1 MSTAVPPPQQQND
14 PTRSPSS
21 SGVEPRRD
29 TQRGDRVAA
38 PTAPDSREVV
48 RRQKKQFGGMRF
60 GACFFGWLTATGTA
74 VLLTAV
80 LTAAGA
86 ALGLSQR
93 VPGQTPPDVA
103 TIGVGSIVIAAV
115 VLVSYFA
122 GGYVAGRMARF
133 NGLKQGVG
141 VWLWALIAAAVIAIL
156 GLVTGSQ
163 LEILSSVNG
172 VPRIPLDAGALTTG
186 AVIAA
191 LVIAGLALL
200 GAVLGGL
207 AGMRFHRRVDHAD
220 LTDVA

>member
-1 MSTAVPPPQQQND
+1 MSTAVPPPQEQND
-14 PTRSPSS
+14 PSRNRPA
-21 SGVEPRRD
+21 SGVDRRHD
-29 TQRGDRVAA
+29 NQRGDRAVAA
-38 PTAPDSREVV
+38 MAPDTREVV

-74 VLLTAV
+74 VLLTAII
-80 LTAAGA
+80 TATGT
-86 ALGLSQR
+86 ALGLSQN
-93 VPGQTPPDVA
+93 VPGQAPTGVA
-103 TIGVGSIVIAAV
+103 VIGIGSIVVAAV

-141 VWLWALIAAAVIAIL
+141 VWLWALIAAVVVAIL
-156 GLVTGSQ
+156 GVVTGSQ
-163 LEILSSVNG
+163 LDILSSVNG
-172 VPRIPLDAGALTTG
+172 VPRIPLDAGGLTTG

-220 LTDVA
+220 LSDVA